1 MTLLLPLLYYLYFF
15 STFTAD
21 QEFDVQND
29 YYTAIYCRM
38 LPYLIGIMAGYYLW
52 RMRGKELN
60 IHWTTNLV
68 IWAAALS
75 VGWMCVFG
83 LFEIRSTN
91 TFMKP
96 SYSRKIINQT

>member
-1 MTLLLPLLYYLYFF
+1 MEFCKYSLNKIVLWYTLEMTLLLPLLYYLYFF

-60 IHWTTNLV
+60 IHWV
-68 IWAAALS
+68 SKSW
-75 VGWMCVFG
+75 
-83 LFEIRSTN
+83 
-91 TFMKP
+91 
-96 SYSRKIINQT
+96 